1 MRKFIIGAVLALV
14 SSSPAL
20 AQQCQLMKIAS
31 YDLVFDDR
39 GRPTILFTIAD
50 KQEPMIVDTGA
61 QLSSVG
67 DEAAKTLALSR
78 TPMHPI
84 PSYDTRGDVPPYDAY
99 GNRYR
104 FVATA
109 PTITIGPYVD
119 KNADFVIAPTR
130 SDLGKNTGTI
140 GYDILRNFDL
150 DFDFANHT
158 LNLFDSDHCPGKVVY
173 WTAGGATRIPFRL
186 DMMGRPVFSATL
198 DGRGIE
204 TVLDTGSQPSH
215 ISEPIAEQ
223 LFSVDRTSTGTESL
237 TENGNPAFRHRFAS
251 LIVGGVTISN
261 PMIYLQPDDLGRRAQ
276 QDTQS
281 SLGDLNIVIP
291 HVPQFA
297 LGMNEL
303 KDLHVFV
310 SNKEKLIY
318 VTAAGAH

>member
-1 MRKFIIGAVLALV
+1 VRKLIIGAALSLL
-14 SSSPAL
+14 SSSPTF
-20 AQQCQLMKIAS
+20 AQQCQLMKITS

-61 QLSSVG
+61 QLSSVSE
-67 DEAAKTLALSR
+67 DTAKILALPR

-99 GNRYR
+99 GNKYR

-109 PTITIGPYVD
+109 PTIAIGPFAD
-119 KNADFVIAPTR
+119 KNADFVVAPTR
-130 SDLGKNTGTI
+130 TDLGTNAGTI

-150 DFDFANHT
+150 DFDFANHR

-198 DGRGIE
+198 EGSGLE
-204 TVLDTGSQPSH
+204 TVLDTGSQVSH

-223 LFSVDRTSTGTESL
+223 LFSIDRTSKGTESL
-237 TENGNPAFRHRFAS
+237 TENGNAVFRHRFAT
-251 LIVGGVTISN
+251 LTVGGVTISN
-261 PMIYLQPDDLGRRAQ
+261 PTLYLQRDDLGRRAQ

-291 HVPQFA
+291 HVPQLA

-318 VTAAGAH
+318 VTAADAH